1 MVLTSF
7 DGVGIGLGF
16 GIGCG
21 FGVGWGFGG
30 MPLNTF
36 GMGIGGGC
44 GVGFGL
50 GWGFGTAFGCKYR
63 TSKVSFQGLENGNE
77 RIRDETSVPV
87 SSKQSHMEREDVHW
101 CISVVDIT
109 SLELGTFAFFAV
121 VAAAMVEV
129 DDYDRYVVMDQLP
142 DPLLHVFD
150 VVVSHLPFLRCFGDD
165 NLYKS
170 LCYPLRRRNHN

>member
-30 MPLNTF
+30 MPLTTF

-63 TSKVSFQGLENGNE
+63 SSKVSFQGLENGNE

-87 SSKQSHMEREDVHW
+87 SSKHSQ
-101 CISVVDIT
+101 
-109 SLELGTFAFFAV
+109 
-121 VAAAMVEV
+121 
-129 DDYDRYVVMDQLP
+129 
-142 DPLLHVFD
+142 
-150 VVVSHLPFLRCFGDD
+150 
-165 NLYKS
+165 
-170 LCYPLRRRNHN
+170 